1 MYCLNIVSV
10 SLEFYSQTNVYACVW
25 PVCTDDL
32 QLLCLHTQTIN
43 PVYTSASLGSCL
55 QAVLAGWPEVCSARP
70 STNVGKVIGNR
81 GTEMLSRGMA
91 STSRLF
97 VCTIFQLS
105 CLLSTTRNT
114 PIIGQVRIVCWG

>member
-1 MYCLNIVSV
+1 MYCLNIVSL

-55 QAVLAGWPEVCSARP
+55 QAVQAGWPEVCSTRP
-70 STNVGKVIGNR
+70 STNVGKVIR
-81 GTEMLSRGMA
+81 TEIQERTCCPEAWLPLQDCLSAQSSSYPACSARPE
-91 STSRLF
+91 
-97 VCTIFQLS
+97 IPQL
-105 CLLSTTRNT
+105 LAK
-114 PIIGQVRIVCWG
+114 